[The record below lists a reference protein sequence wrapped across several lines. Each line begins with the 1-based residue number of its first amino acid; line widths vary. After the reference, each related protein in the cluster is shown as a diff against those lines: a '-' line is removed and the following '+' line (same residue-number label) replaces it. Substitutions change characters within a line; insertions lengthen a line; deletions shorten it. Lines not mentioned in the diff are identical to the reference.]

1 MRFLKYVLFLVFT
14 LNVQAQS
21 LYPQWKSYFSY
32 ADVTAVTA
40 GDDEVFATTTNAVLI
55 FNVKTQTTTTF
66 GPLEGL
72 RLQRVTALHYSE
84 KFKKII
90 IGNEDGSIQII
101 DRKSGKVS
109 YLDDILN
116 KQALAPSLKVINAF
130 TEFKGAL
137 YLATNYGISVL
148 NLNNN
153 QFLDTYYIGSQG
165 GYQKVNQVAILN
177 QTIYAATATEGLK
190 KASITNPNLVD
201 YAQWVLF
208 DGASWD
214 GLVAFENKL
223 VGVKEASAVYEFTT
237 SGLVSRGAL
246 NGALQNMRV
255 QGSVLVVTSNR
266 TTAVFNAQLNQIGI
280 VDREGIQ
287 DGTYLQGYVYL
298 ASAEDGLIRSDLIAP
313 FHFEELSPDG
323 PLSNR
328 VFSMLQTDKGLWF
341 VFGGYSRMYNPH
353 EPALS
358 AYGLSRYSAGKGWE
372 EIPYSRLKQAK
383 ALAQAQ
389 LNPRNKQQLWVSSF
403 HSGLLKIELDEDN
416 LGASEVTLYNENN
429 TGSQGLESL
438 EPSVHGTADDYVS
451 VRINGVAFDFE
462 GNAWMTN
469 SMVSRNLKE
478 RTVQGNWSSYSF
490 ANRLQNT
497 VFSSFGAPIV
507 DKNGTKW
514 IPSLDDGLIGFNEK
528 KGDKIAVLNMGTA
541 TGNLPDLDVRSLA
554 IDQNN
559 QLWIGTYK
567 GLRVLSSVDRFLGNN
582 SLNSNNIVI
591 KQDGLAEELFYQ
603 QSITKIKV
611 DGANNK
617 WVAIADAGVFLL
629 TPNGQ
634 ETLHHFTKAN
644 APLPSNTI
652 TDIEI
657 DGRTGEVF
665 FATEMG
671 VVSYKG
677 EATSPTDSYEGAYIY
692 PNPVRPEFL
701 GTVKISGLMDQSNVK
716 ITDVTGN
723 LVFETTSRGGTVN
736 WDTYSFSGRKVKSGV
751 YLVLI
756 SSQDGSQK
764 TVKKLMIIR

>member
-1 MRFLKYVLFLVFT
+1 MRFLKYFLFLVFT
-14 LNVQAQS
+14 LSGQAQN

-40 GDDEVFATTTNAVLI
+40 GDDVVFATTTNAVL
-55 FNVKTQTTTTF
+55 VYDTKTQTTTTI

-72 RLQRVTALHYSE
+72 RLQHVTALHYSE

-90 IGNEDGSIQII
+90 IGNEDGSVQII
-101 DRKSGKVS
+101 DRKSGKIS

-165 GYQKVNQVAILN
+165 GYQKVAQVAILN
-177 QTIYAATATEGLK
+177 QSIYAATATEGVK
-190 KASITNPNLVD
+190 KASISNPNLVD
-201 YAQWVLF
+201 YAQWTLF
-208 DGASWD
+208 DGATWD
-214 GLVAFENKL
+214 GLVAFEGRL
-223 VGVKEASAVYEFTT
+223 VGVKEASIVYEFTNA
-237 SGLVSRGAL
+237 GLMERGNLSAAL
-246 NGALQNMRV
+246 EHMRV
-255 QGSVLVVTSNR
+255 QGNVLVATSEVK
-266 TTAVFNAQLNQIGI
+266 TLVFDAQLNQLGTL
-280 VDREGIQ
+280 DRKGVR
-287 DGTYLQGYVYL
+287 DGAYLHDKVYL
-298 ASAEDGLIRSDLIAP
+298 ATAQDGLIRYDLVAP
-313 FHFEELSPDG
+313 SHPESLSPDG
-323 PLSNR
+323 PWSNR
-328 VFSMLQTDKGLWF
+328 VFSMLQTDDGLWF

-353 EPALS
+353 EPELG
-358 AYGLSRYSAGKGWE
+358 AYGLNRYSIEKGWE
-372 EIPYSRLKQAK
+372 GIPYAALKQAR

-403 HSGLLKIELDEDN
+403 HSGLLKIDLNVDN
-416 LGASEVTLYNENN
+416 LATSAVTLYDETN
-429 TGSQGLESL
+429 TGNQGLESL
-438 EPSVHGTADDYVS
+438 EPSIHGIADDYVS
-451 VRINGVAFDFE
+451 VRVNGVSFDLE

-469 SMVSRNLKE
+469 SMVAQNLKA
-478 RTVQGNWSSYSF
+478 RTAQGEWRSYSF
-490 ANRLQNT
+490 ADRLQNS
-497 VFSSFGAPIV
+497 VFSSFGAPIT

-528 KGDKIAVLNMGTA
+528 KGNKIAVLNMGTA

-554 IDQNN
+554 VDQHN

-567 GLRVLSSVDRFLGNN
+567 GLRVLSSVDRFLGNTA
-582 SLNSNNIVI
+582 LNTHSIVI

-617 WVAIADAGVFLL
+617 WVAIADAGVYLL
-629 TPNGQ
+629 SSNGQ
-634 ETLHHFTKAN
+634 ETLQHFNKDN

-665 FATEMG
+665 FATERG

-701 GTVKISGLMDQSNVK
+701 GTVKISGLMDQSNIKV
-716 ITDVTGN
+716 TDVTGN